1 MSLCLHGCSY
11 EGPEWDMY
19 NINNAKHSTLVQG
32 ITYGEIIVWMMRFF
46 RICMEVGRYSKDLK
60 NACTVSVYNDKGDKN
75 DCRNYGGIIN

>member
-1 MSLCLHGCSY
+1 MRR
-11 EGPEWDMY
+11 
-19 NINNAKHSTLVQG
+19 LVVEFLKG
-32 ITYGEIIVWMMRFF
+32 AREEIIVWMMRFF